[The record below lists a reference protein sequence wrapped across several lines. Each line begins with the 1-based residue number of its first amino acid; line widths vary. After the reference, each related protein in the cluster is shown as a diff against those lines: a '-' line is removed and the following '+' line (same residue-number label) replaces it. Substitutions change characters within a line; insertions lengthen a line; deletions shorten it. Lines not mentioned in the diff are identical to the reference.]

1 MVFKQ
6 PRRVVREC
14 VLEHREQILRL
25 FNEQPPLNVMG
36 PRQGRKTGFGEIAN
50 RAVELQSVREPDE
63 HAGERPVVG
72 ANGWVLNSTLLI
84 LGDIGTE
91 DLVVHWRTGV
101 QSKKEGRKIPT
112 KAHLLLAQHGHQHR
126 SVQGVQRNVVE
137 VPCVLKLA
145 KDGPIDEQHALLEG
159 EFLLNR

>member
-1 MVFKQ
+1 M
-6 PRRVVREC
+6 
-14 VLEHREQILRL
+14 
-25 FNEQPPLNVMG
+25 
-36 PRQGRKTGFGEIAN
+36 
-50 RAVELQSVREPDE
+50 
-63 HAGERPVVG
+63 G